1 VSREDCS
8 PPIISK
14 KQLTTRFL
22 NAPYANGHVT
32 IFFVYTNGIDQTNV
46 KVSITKRIRKQLL
59 EVKPPG
65 YECQADN
72 GCWMLAFDR
81 MANAEF
87 FLLQLVSDMEDKYY
101 LGDIFKIGIMTGA
114 FTSMGPHKTTG
125 MADYFGP
132 IVNTAARVASIC
144 QLREVFVGIPLD
156 DGVAA
161 DPPDF
166 GSTVTV
172 RLRG

>member
-1 VSREDCS
+1 
-8 PPIISK
+8 
-14 KQLTTRFL
+14 
-22 NAPYANGHVT
+22 
-32 IFFVYTNGIDQTNV
+32 
-46 KVSITKRIRKQLL
+46 VSIAKRIRKQLL

-125 MADYFGP
+125 MADYFY
-132 IVNTAARVASIC
+132 RKHSCKSSIDLPTQRSFC
-144 QLREVFVGIPLD
+144 GHSIGRW
-156 DGVAA
+156 
-161 DPPDF
+161 
-166 GSTVTV
+166 S
-172 RLRG
+172 RSRSS